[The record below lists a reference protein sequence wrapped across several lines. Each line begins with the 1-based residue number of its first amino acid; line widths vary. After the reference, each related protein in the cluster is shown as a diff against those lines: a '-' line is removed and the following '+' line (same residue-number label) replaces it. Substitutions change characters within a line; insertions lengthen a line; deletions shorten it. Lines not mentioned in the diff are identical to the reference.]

1 VRTDLQRGDNGNLRV
16 VLDWGTSSFR
26 AFLVDASGAILD
38 RVETADGIRTVAD
51 RGFAG
56 IVARVLAPWRE
67 DHGSLSILAAGM
79 IGSRNGWFEAPYV
92 VTPAG
97 ASDLAAAVRTE
108 QLQAGG
114 TITFFPGLIDR
125 GARPFPDVMRGEE
138 TQLVGLG
145 LDQDATV
152 VLPGTHS
159 KWARIEGGRIT
170 RFRSFATGEVFA
182 TMTDHSFLAHVAKR
196 PAKPDWRAFARGLDV
211 VRLAEDGGAGLLS
224 RIFTVRTGWLAGAID
239 PSEMV
244 DYLSGIVVGC
254 EFAEAAQQ
262 GWHDGGAVTIVGGDD
277 VAQVYRTAA
286 EKFGLSVSLGP
297 ENAALIGCL
306 RIAAELP
313 KD

>member
-1 VRTDLQRGDNGNLRV
+1 VRTDLQRGDDGNLRV
-16 VLDWGTSSFR
+16 VLDWGTTSLR

-38 RVETADGIRTVAD
+38 RVETADGIRTVAG

-79 IGSRNGWFEAPYV
+79 IGSRNGWVEVPYV
-92 VTPAG
+92 DTPAG
-97 ASDLAAAVRTE
+97 ASDLAAAVRTKS
-108 QLQAGG
+108 LQGGG

-125 GARPFPDVMRGEE
+125 SARPFPDVMRGEE

-159 KWARIEGGRIT
+159 KWARIEDGRIT
-170 RFRSFATGEVFA
+170 RFCTFATGEVFA

-196 PAKPDWRAFARGLDV
+196 PAKLDWRAFARGLDV
-211 VRLAEDGGAGLLS
+211 VRAQDGSAGLLS

-254 EFAEAAQQ
+254 EFAEAAAQ
-262 GWHDGGAVTIVGGDD
+262 GWHDGGVVTIVGGDD
-277 VAQVYRTAA
+277 IAQVYRTVA

-313 KD
+313 RD